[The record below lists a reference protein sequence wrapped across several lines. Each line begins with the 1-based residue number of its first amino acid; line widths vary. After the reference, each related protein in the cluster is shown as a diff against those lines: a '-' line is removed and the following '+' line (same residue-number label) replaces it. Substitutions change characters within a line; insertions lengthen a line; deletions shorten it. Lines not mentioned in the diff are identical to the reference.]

1 MAIANSCNF
10 AFLSNYAVCML
21 SFVAEFYV
29 KLNFIESKYSFEE
42 NSGSAKITL
51 ILSEPF
57 SSSFN
62 LSIISAAITV
72 TDKGECV
79 CKYVH

>member
-1 MAIANSCNF
+1 
-10 AFLSNYAVCML
+10 ML

-29 KLNFIESKYSFEE
+29 KLNFSESKYSFEE

-62 LSIISAAITV
+62 LSIISAAITPTV